1 MIEKDKIEKW
11 QHSFTMHC
19 RAENKSES
27 TINSYWTSVEKF
39 LFHFNTSNPERLT
52 YEQVLEYT
60 LRYNNSSTF
69 KHKKYALKLFYSLC
83 LKQPKKL
90 EKFPVRKSESV
101 IPQVLNPA
109 EVFAILN
116 NIKNLKHKAIIQI
129 AYSCALR
136 ISEVQKIQ
144 IKHIDGQARI
154 LFVQQAKGKK
164 DRPVPIPEDTLVL
177 LREYFKAYLNKNY
190 TPQTYLFA
198 GQIKEVYS
206 PASMRAVLKRAAI
219 GAGITKKIKFH
230 TMRHSRATHWKNAG
244 LDIRDIAD
252 LLGHVSTKTTEVY
265 LHTGIEDLQQ
275 KTIVADKYIT
285 REFKTAHK
293 ILPFT
298 AINAS
303 PLQTQAP
310 TNTPTARMRY
320 APRPAKQLTLPTT
333 NNTHRT
339 LNFKH

>member
-1 MIEKDKIEKW
+1 MIEKEKIAKW
-11 QHSFTMHC
+11 KLDFTSHC
-19 RAENKSES
+19 KAANKSDA
-27 TINSYWTSVEKF
+27 TIKTYWGSVEKF
-39 LFHFNTSNPERLT
+39 LYHFNTASPDRFSYNEILQ
-52 YEQVLEYT
+52 YVLQYD
-60 LRYNNSSTF
+60 NSHTF
-69 KHKKYALKLFYSLC
+69 EHKKYALKLFYSLC
-83 LKQPKKL
+83 LHQPKKL
-90 EKFPVRKSESV
+90 EKFPKRKKETV
-101 IPQVLNPA
+101 IPQVLNPS
-109 EVFAILN
+109 EVFSIIN

-136 ISEVQKIQ
+136 IIEVQKIK

-177 LREYFKAYLNKNY
+177 LREYFKAYIKNH
-190 TPQTYLFA
+190 TTDTQLFG
-198 GQIKEVYS
+198 GQGNEVYS
-206 PASMRAVLKRAAI
+206 TTSMRIILKRAAK

-252 LLGHVSTKTTEVY
+252 LLGHTSTKTTEIY

-285 REFKTAHK
+285 REFKTTHK

-298 AINAS
+298 TINSA
-303 PLQTQAP
+303 PLATHLP
-310 TNTPTARMRY
+310 TATPTTRMRY
-320 APRPAKQLTLPTT
+320 APTRTK
-333 NNTHRT
+333 NTIQHYA
-339 LNFKH
+339 LNPKS